1 MKQCDT
7 LGEIQ
12 PAQVHNVLA
21 KHVLMD
27 GFGLVLD
34 LDASTGSWIVDA
46 RNGDSYLDM
55 FSFYGSN
62 ALGMNHPALTSVPS
76 LARAATCKPPNSG
89 VYTLEY
95 AQFVDTFE
103 TIAGDPDLPHLFFI
117 EGGALAVENALKAA
131 FDWKSRRNEAA
142 GRDSGLGTKIL
153 HLTDA
158 FHGRS
163 GYTMSLTNSAA
174 VKIARY
180 PKFDWPRIP
189 VPAIHRFPG
198 DDALREAEDAALSSA
213 RQAFERQPHD
223 IAAFIA
229 EPIQGEGGDNHIRP
243 EFLRAMQALCHEHDA
258 LFILDEVQTGCGLT
272 GSMWAYQQ
280 MDLQPDIVCFGK
292 KFQVCGVMAG
302 RRVDEERDNVFQ
314 VSGRIASTW
323 GGNLSDMV
331 RATHILRVLHE
342 EDLPARA
349 ALLGGELLARLDML
363 SEKYPDVV
371 TSVRGRGLW
380 CAFDLADLG
389 TRDEVLARLLTEERV
404 LLLPCGSRSIRFRPT
419 LTVTSAELELACAA
433 IDRVVAKV

>member
-1 MKQCDT
+1 MKQRDT

-12 PAQVHNVLA
+12 RAQVPKVLA
-21 KHVLMD
+21 KHLLMD
-27 GFGLVLD
+27 GFDLVLD

-46 RNGDSYLDM
+46 RNGDRYLDM

-62 ALGMNHPALTSVPS
+62 ALGMNHPALTSVAALS
-76 LARAATCKPPNSG
+76 RAATCKPPNSG
-89 VYTLEY
+89 VYTVEY

-103 TIAGDPDLPHLFFI
+103 TIAGDPDLPHLFLI

-131 FDWKSRRNEAA
+131 FDWKSRRNEAT
-142 GRDSGLGTKIL
+142 GRDAGLGTKIL
-153 HLTDA
+153 HLTEA

-189 VPAIHRFPG
+189 VPAMHKFPG
-198 DDALREAEDAALSSA
+198 DDALREAEDVALSSA
-213 RQAFERQPHD
+213 QQVFERHPHD

-258 LFILDEVQTGCGLT
+258 LFILDEVQTGGGLT

-280 MDLQPDIVCFGK
+280 MDLRPDIVCYGK
-292 KFQVCGVMAG
+292 KFQVCGIMAG
-302 RRVDEERDNVFQ
+302 RRVDEEPDNVFR
-314 VSGRIASTW
+314 VPGRIASTW
-323 GGNLSDMV
+323 GGNLTDMV
-331 RATHILRVLHE
+331 RATHILRVIHD

-349 ALLGGELLARLDML
+349 ALLGAELLARLDAL
-363 SEKYPDVV
+363 SDKYPAVV
-371 TSVRGRGLW
+371 TGVRGRGLW
-380 CAFDLADLG
+380 CAFDLPDSG
-389 TRDEVLARLLTEERV
+389 TRNEALARLFTEDKV

-433 IDRVVAKV
+433 LDRVVAEV